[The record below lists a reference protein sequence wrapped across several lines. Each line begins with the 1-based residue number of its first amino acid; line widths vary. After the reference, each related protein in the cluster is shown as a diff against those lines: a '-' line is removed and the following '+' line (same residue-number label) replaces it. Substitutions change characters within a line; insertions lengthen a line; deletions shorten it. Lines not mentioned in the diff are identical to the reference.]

1 MSHNVVDC
9 LEPGLPASLSPKVH
23 AYLREQMGFTGVIMT
38 DDLAMGAIEAYCGQV
53 PPAVEAL
60 NAGNDLLLVTDLPGN
75 VAALLEGVRQG
86 QVSQQ
91 RLDQAVLRVLEW
103 KIALGLLER

>member
-1 MSHNVVDC
+1 M
-9 LEPGLPASLSPKVH
+9 
-23 AYLREQMGFTGVIMT
+23 
-38 DDLAMGAIEAYCGQV
+38 